1 MTKHENKRQ
10 RRHHATGKKP
20 MTNCHIQT
28 CLKEKLEI
36 QGNVKL
42 FQKPDTWFVMQLGD
56 MPISSLLVAL
66 MDALERL

>member
-1 MTKHENKRQ
+1 MKTNDNADTMQ
-10 RRHHATGKKP
+10 QGK
-20 MTNCHIQT
+20 TNDKLPHT
-28 CLKEKLEI
+28 NMSERKLEI